1 MYYFMRNKYKSSTSL
16 LATFIFLA
24 STPLTFHSHRHIMF
38 MSYMPF
44 LLLSLIGVDRYFNKN
59 KKGLL
64 IVSLFLLIMTSYY
77 FSISSIFVIVLYG
90 VYSYLKQKRKSF
102 FKEGFK
108 FIYPLVI
115 SVLMSCVL
123 IVPTFMALLNGRAD
137 TNVSVNIISLLVP
150 DVSFKGLLYSP
161 YTMGLTF
168 ISLYFIIASLF
179 RKNV

>member
-1 MYYFMRNKYKSSTSL
+1 MNLFQFLIYLMYYFMRNKYKSSTSL

-90 VYSYLKQKRKSF
+90 VYSYLKQNLLKLNSNFTDIEIETQTFPDGEHFDHLFGNMGGFGFRRF
-102 FKEGFK
+102 VVGQIFK
-108 FIYPLVI
+108 
-115 SVLMSCVL
+115 
-123 IVPTFMALLNGRAD
+123 
-137 TNVSVNIISLLVP
+137 
-150 DVSFKGLLYSP
+150 
-161 YTMGLTF
+161 
-168 ISLYFIIASLF
+168 
-179 RKNV
+179 